1 RRWARR
7 TGLPSCVASVARR
20 LGGEGAFS
28 ERALALFTRSLGSIG
43 FPQQAGKRLP
53 PAGHGSSRQRHGLVR
68 ITSAPHSRTPVRL
81 TPSSTRHAHAFVS
94 HPCVAAGRCAAAE
107 DYCHQRSAAP
117 ATVR

>member
-1 RRWARR
+1 AAPVRRAPPGLRLTPALTFPSGARRWARR

-53 PAGHGSSRQRHGLVR
+53 PPVMAPPASVMASFASRQRLTHALL
-68 ITSAPHSRTPVRL
+68 SA
-81 TPSSTRHAHAFVS
+81 
-94 HPCVAAGRCAAAE
+94 
-107 DYCHQRSAAP
+107 
-117 ATVR
+117 

>member
-1 RRWARR
+1 APPTARAPNAIQLNPDLHGSSGARRWARR

-53 PAGHGSSRQRHGLVR
+53 PPVMAPPASVMASFASRQRLTHALL
-68 ITSAPHSRTPVRL
+68 SA
-81 TPSSTRHAHAFVS
+81 
-94 HPCVAAGRCAAAE
+94 
-107 DYCHQRSAAP
+107 
-117 ATVR
+117 